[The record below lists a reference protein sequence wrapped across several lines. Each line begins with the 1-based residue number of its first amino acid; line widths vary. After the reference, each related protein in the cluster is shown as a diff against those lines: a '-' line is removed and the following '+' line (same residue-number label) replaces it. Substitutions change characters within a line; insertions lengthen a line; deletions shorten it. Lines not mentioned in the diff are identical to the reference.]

1 MSRFVGRRH
10 ESQQL
15 EHALVEVRARRG
27 QVVTV
32 VGEAGVGKSRLIY
45 EFRVAAGT
53 DIQILEANCNALGK
67 SSSFLPL
74 VWLLKAYFQIF
85 ANDSEDL
92 RREKVTSKV
101 RSLNNNSLQE
111 QLPFFFNLL
120 GISGEQD
127 ALANMDV
134 EVRRRR
140 TLEAAVLLLL
150 RESSRQPL
158 LLILEDLQWVDRE
171 TEAFLDLLA
180 GKLAE
185 APVLVLLSHRTEYRH
200 EWNGAPALPKITL
213 DPFGSESSGQM
224 LTIILRDSAEL
235 EPVKRL
241 ITGKSG
247 GNPFFI
253 EEMVQSLFDQG
264 VLARDD
270 GASGVRLTRAISEI
284 RVPPTVQGILA
295 LRIDRLTAPLKD
307 LLLTLAVIGN
317 EFRSTSSSAQPPT
330 VSSLCRSRRVA
341 LVLDCAIVPLRFYTP
356 TEARLKRILSSDPN
370 LIP

>member
-1 MSRFVGRRH
+1 M
-10 ESQQL
+10 
-15 EHALVEVRARRG
+15 
-27 QVVTV
+27 
-32 VGEAGVGKSRLIY
+32 
-45 EFRVAAGT
+45 
-53 DIQILEANCNALGK
+53 
-67 SSSFLPL
+67 
-74 VWLLKAYFQIF
+74 LKAYFQIF
-85 ANDSEDL
+85 ANDSVDL
-92 RREKVTSKV
+92 WREKVTSKV

-185 APVLVLLSHRTEYRH
+185 APVLVFLSHRTEYRH
-200 EWNGAPALPKITL
+200 EWNGAPASPKITL

-253 EEMVQSLFDQG
+253 G
-264 VLARDD
+264 
-270 GASGVRLTRAISEI
+270 
-284 RVPPTVQGILA
+284 
-295 LRIDRLTAPLKD
+295 
-307 LLLTLAVIGN
+307 
-317 EFRSTSSSAQPPT
+317 
-330 VSSLCRSRRVA
+330 
-341 LVLDCAIVPLRFYTP
+341 
-356 TEARLKRILSSDPN
+356 
-370 LIP
+370 